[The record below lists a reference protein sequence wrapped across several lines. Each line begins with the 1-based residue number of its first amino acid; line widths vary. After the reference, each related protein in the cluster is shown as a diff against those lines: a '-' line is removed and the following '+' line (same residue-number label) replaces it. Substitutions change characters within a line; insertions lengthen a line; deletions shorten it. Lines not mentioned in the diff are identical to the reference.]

1 MVILLVFSWMRHEE
15 KRTVGEDRRLEGER
29 AAIRE
34 REVALAARLASERG
48 EALAVTPRVVDSGV
62 SSSSHPAT
70 GIGLPSPIPHHPV
83 AT

>member
-1 MVILLVFSWMRHEE
+1 MVILLVFAWMRHEE

-48 EALAVTPRVVDSGV
+48 DGAARRADADLRARLAAPASPR
-62 SSSSHPAT
+62 
-70 GIGLPSPIPHHPV
+70 LQSPHGS
-83 AT
+83 